1 MKTIAS
7 TALLLLAAAFVLL
20 AAGCTGDSITPG
32 YVALTGGNPREGKA
46 VIRQFS
52 CGACHIIPGIHGA
65 RGLVGPPLM
74 LFGRRTFIAGEVP
87 NTPQN
92 LVRWIQ
98 SPTSIEPHTAMP
110 ALGLTEQQARDAAAY
125 LYTLR

>member
-1 MKTIAS
+1 MKTIVS

-52 CGACHIIPGIHGA
+52 CGACHIIPGIRGA
-65 RGLVGPPLM
+65 RGLVGPPLI

-92 LVRWIQ
+92 LVHWIQ

-110 ALGLTEQQARDAAAY
+110 ALGLTQQQARDAAAY

>member
-1 MKTIAS
+1 MKTIVS
-7 TALLLLAAAFVLL
+7 TVLLLLTAAFVLL

-52 CGACHIIPGIHGA
+52 CGACHIIPGIRGA

>member
-1 MKTIAS
+1 MKTIVS

-52 CGACHIIPGIHGA
+52 CGACHIIPGIRGA